1 MNRDLALR
9 IISALIALPAAI
21 ALIQFSVHLF
31 LILLAFVTG
40 VCVYEFM
47 DMTQGSDKRAKGFL
61 TAIGLGFMLAIVFG
75 APLLPAIC
83 ALLIA
88 VLIFFL
94 FRTGEIATVAARA
107 AHAVTGI
114 LWAGGLL
121 AATGALRL
129 LPSGEAWLYLAC
141 MLAWG
146 SDTGAYFAGRFLPW
160 KERKL
165 YPKVSPNKTLQGA
178 IGGVIVAT
186 AGAFGLTYLYG
197 PKIDPIHLAVIAP
210 LVAALGQIGDLAES
224 LLKRSVGAKDS
235 GKIMPGHGGLFDRVD
250 ALIFAGP
257 ALLAY
262 AIVVLQQPLLYVRF

>member
-1 MNRDLALR
+1 MSNLAVR
-9 IISALIALPAAI
+9 IISALIALPVAI
-21 ALIQFSVHLF
+21 ALIHYSVPLF
-31 LILLAFVTG
+31 LILLAFVVV

-47 DMTQGSDKRAKGFL
+47 DMTQGSDGAAKYTL
-61 TAIGLGFMLAIVFG
+61 AALGLSLMAAIVCG
-75 APLLPAIC
+75 VPLLPAIC
-83 ALLIA
+83 GILIA

-94 FRTGEIATVAARA
+94 FHTGEMKTVAARA
-107 AHAVTGI
+107 AFAMIGI

-129 LPSGEAWLYLAC
+129 LPNGEAWLYLAC

-146 SDTGAYFAGRFLPW
+146 SDIGAYFAGRFLPW

-165 YPKVSPNKTLQGA
+165 YEKVSPKKTVQGA

-186 AGAFGLTYLYG
+186 AGAFALTRLYG
-197 PKIDPIHLAVIAP
+197 APAIDPIHLAVIAP
-210 LVAALGQIGDLAES
+210 LAAALGQIGDLAES
-224 LLKRSVGAKDS
+224 LLKRSVDVKDS
-235 GKIMPGHGGLFDRVD
+235 GKIMPGHGGLLDRVD

-262 AIVVLQQPLLYVRF
+262 AMLVLEQPLTYVRF